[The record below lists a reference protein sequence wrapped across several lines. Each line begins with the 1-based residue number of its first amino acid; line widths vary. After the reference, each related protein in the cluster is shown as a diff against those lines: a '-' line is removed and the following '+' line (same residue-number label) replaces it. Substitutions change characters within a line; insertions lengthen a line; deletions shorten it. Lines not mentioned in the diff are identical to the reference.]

1 MNVYHLDSKAMDSD
15 FLKGNPVT
23 CKAVFNKSN
32 ANEPPIKITDAVL
45 IVLSNGKKY
54 KGHITAVNFFT
65 VDHYSVGEFTV
76 IRTQR

>member
-15 FLKGNPVT
+15 FLKGNPVI
-23 CKAVFNKSN
+23 CKAVFHKNN
-32 ANEPPIKITDAVL
+32 GDEPSLKVDDAVL

-54 KGHITAVNFFT
+54 KGQISAVNFFS

-76 IRTQR
+76 IRSQR